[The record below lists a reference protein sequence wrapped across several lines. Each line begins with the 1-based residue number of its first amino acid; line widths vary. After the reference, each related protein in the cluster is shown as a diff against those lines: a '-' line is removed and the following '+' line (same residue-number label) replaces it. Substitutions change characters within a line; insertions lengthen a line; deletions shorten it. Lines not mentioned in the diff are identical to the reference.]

1 MRNHRRVNHLPG
13 TGSAGTLDPLRCVTA
28 CNPSCCAN
36 CINLQMGRPGL
47 NCEAQSLPGSWLKS
61 GEASRW
67 SQDIPVWMEE
77 NLTIMLYWDNLRYTI
92 YNGYHDS
99 CYCINDTNKVIV
111 IVIVVVVII
120 IIRNTVTNSVD
131 VAKNETPESACR
143 EEADGDNKPHSQS
156 FAHLKLWMKVSPGV
170 LGYWKIPWYPLV
182 DIHFYIFFV
191 KIGDYWGFHLDMFVS
206 CRVSFI
212 WLVASNWKSRPATA
226 PGAMPLQPL
235 LQCCRRRARRGCG
248 PAELTAWPDLIGGYR
263 QLLRPNSTIRTL
275 FSKHKCDPM

>member
-1 MRNHRRVNHLPG
+1 MWNHRRVNHLPG

-36 CINLQMGRPGL
+36 CINLQMGRPGP
-47 NCEAQSLPGSWLKS
+47 NCEAQLTARILVEIWWSFAMKS
-61 GEASRW
+61 RHTSVDGREP
-67 SQDIPVWMEE
+67 DHYVI
-77 NLTIMLYWDNLRYTI
+77 LRYI
-92 YNGYHDS
+92 DNIQWLSWFLLLYQWYQQGHRHRHRHHHHHHQKHS
-99 CYCINDTNKVIV
+99 HQF
-111 IVIVVVVII
+111 
-120 IIRNTVTNSVD
+120 S
-131 VAKNETPESACR
+131 KNETPESACR

-156 FAHLKLWMKVSPGV
+156 FARLKLWMKVSPGV

-212 WLVASNWKSRPATA
+212 WLVASNWKSRPVTA
-226 PGAMPLQPL
+226 PGAMPLQTL

-248 PAELTAWPDLIGGYR
+248 PAEVTAWPDLIGGYR

-275 FSKHKCDPM
+275 FSKHECDPM